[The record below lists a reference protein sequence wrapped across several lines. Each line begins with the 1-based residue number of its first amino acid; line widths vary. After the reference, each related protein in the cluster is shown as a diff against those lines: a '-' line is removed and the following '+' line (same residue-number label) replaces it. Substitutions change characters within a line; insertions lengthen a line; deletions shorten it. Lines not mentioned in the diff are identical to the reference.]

1 MTNIRNLPHDYRNLQ
16 AAWIIGKRLYKEL
29 PASNSC
35 GKNRLAESDPCQ
47 DLRENLIITK
57 KYVLKMSVPTEIGA
71 QMLSFL

>member
-1 MTNIRNLPHDYRNLQ
+1 MFHASHACITTSYS
-16 AAWIIGKRLYKEL
+16 
-29 PASNSC
+29 ASNSC
-35 GKNRLAESDPCQ
+35 RKNRLAESDPCQ